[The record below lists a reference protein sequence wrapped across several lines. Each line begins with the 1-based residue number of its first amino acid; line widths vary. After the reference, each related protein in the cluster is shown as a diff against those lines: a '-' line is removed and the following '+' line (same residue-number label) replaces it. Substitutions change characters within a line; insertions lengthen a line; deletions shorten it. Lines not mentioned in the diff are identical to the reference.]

1 MSKNLIFGSAAV
13 AGLVALLAIMDLA
26 LRFPFG
32 GYSATTDILFLVGA
46 GIVLYLGWDTFRE
59 S

>member
-13 AGLVALLAIMDLA
+13 AGVVILLSILDLA
-26 LRFPFG
+26 LKFPFG

-46 GIVLYLGWDTFRE
+46 AIVLYLGWDSYRE
-59 S
+59 G

>member
-13 AGLVALLAIMDLA
+13 AGIVVLLAITDLA
-26 LRFPFG
+26 LKFPFG

-46 GIVLYLGWDTFRE
+46 GIVLYLGWDSFRE